1 MAGPPVSR
9 NSSLSSAL
17 YGWLV
22 EGIVVV
28 GQETEGDRVIFW
40 QPCSVQAQ
48 TDVT

>member
-9 NSSLSSAL
+9 NSSLSSAP
-17 YGWLV
+17 YGWL
-22 EGIVVV
+22 EGIAVV
-28 GQETEGDRVIFW
+28 GRKTEGDRVVFW